1 MKKNITINLF
11 GTLYNIDEDAYQ
23 LLDSYLQ
30 SMKRYFG
37 RREGGEEIA
46 NDIEHRVAELLWAKK
61 EQGMEAVN
69 LDVIKEIIDTIG
81 NAEEIAGVDKDE
93 NGEKETSGTY
103 TGNEQ
108 ENDNYDSGTASPWQR
123 FRHYFRYRRLYRDPN
138 DKMLGGVCSGLSY
151 YIGFGDPVL
160 WRLLLLL
167 AFLAQGFGLIAYLI
181 MWLIVPEA
189 RTPEDRLKMKGI
201 QPTPDNLN
209 KQILQEH
216 TAQERG
222 YAGSG
227 QSNGSGCLKVLLGL
241 LLLPPLLLVIFIIG
255 IFTSVI
261 GGLTGG
267 ALQFGGCDWD
277 FIDTMVNMTSG
288 MVISGIVCILVVLVI
303 CVVLLV
309 RWLFGSRKPMRT
321 GTKWTLFAIVI
332 LGILWAIFS
341 ISHSVAKVQSWL
353 DAHPRTHFAYS
364 VTSARPKPKPQPHL
378 DVPYLNETGFH
389 IVTNSTI
396 RCTWSGD
403 YPTGD
408 GERRYLDACDYDDVL
423 AFTAERQDTVKPG
436 VYDLYALARAEDDG
450 AFVYANTGG
459 TQMLQ
464 AVPAEGNKN
473 GNLWKWACGN
483 ATIAKMQE
491 VYPGFCPDSVRQQIA
506 ATNDSQG
513 FGWSVVSIK
522 NINVGGNGIIAYGIS
537 TDPAITKEDSE
548 CDWVSAT
555 DFVLVPA
562 KGKK

>member
-93 NGEKETSGTY
+93 NGEKEISGTY
-103 TGNEQ
+103 TSNEQ

-123 FRHYFRYRRLYRDPN
+123 FRHYFRYRRLYRDPA

-222 YAGSG
+222 YAGG
-227 QSNGSGCLKVLLGL
+227 RQSNGSGCLKVLLGL
-241 LLLPPLLLVIFIIG
+241 LLLPPLLMVIFIIG
-255 IFTSVI
+255 IFISII

-267 ALQFGGCDWD
+267 ALQFGDCDWN
-277 FIDTMVNMTSG
+277 FIDTMVNVTSG

-303 CVVLLV
+303 GMVLLV
-309 RWLFGSRKPMRT
+309 RWLFGSGKPMRT
-321 GTKWTLFAIVI
+321 GTKWTLFAIVV

-353 DAHPRTHFAYS
+353 DANPRAHVTYS
-364 VTSARPKPKPQPHL
+364 TTYSKPKSKPQPHL
-378 DVPYLNETGFH
+378 DIPYLDATGFH

-408 GERRYLDACDYDDVL
+408 GERRYLDACDNDEVL

-436 VYDLYALARAEDDG
+436 VYDLYALARANDEG
-450 AFVYANTGG
+450 GIIYVNTNGK
-459 TQMLQ
+459 QLIQ
-464 AVPAEGNKN
+464 NIPDEGNEH

-483 ATIAKMQE
+483 ATIDKMQE
-491 VYPGFCPDSVRQQIA
+491 AYPGFCTDSVRQQIA
-506 ATNDSQG
+506 AANENQG

-522 NINVGGNGIIAYGIS
+522 NINVGGNGIIAYGIT
-537 TDPAITKEDSE
+537 TDPAFTKEDSE

-562 KGKK
+562 KGKQ